1 MAKALTKKEPT
12 DMNSMMTSQSATA
25 QAAERLHVDHGVTK
39 RLGRWTSAS
48 QFDVRVRFGVLVLDL
63 RSPEVTGDVEV
74 RLDLHR
80 STVKL
85 LLAEGDQVDH
95 WGLGWSGRGRV
106 KDDQR
111 PAAPAGRRVRLS
123 GHAENSEVRVHR
135 GGMAA
140 LSAMFSRAYV
150 RDLRQARKN
159 GSYPTVDDPTRAA
172 Q

>member
-1 MAKALTKKEPT
+1 MNMEPT
-12 DMNSMMTSQSATA
+12 DMNSTTTSQAPTA
-25 QAAERLHVDHGVTK
+25 PAAERLHVDHGVTK

-63 RSPEVTGDVEV
+63 RSPEITGDVEV
-74 RLDLHR
+74 RLGLHR

-85 LLAEGDQVDH
+85 LLAEGDQVDYRDLD
-95 WGLGWSGRGRV
+95 WTGRGRV

-111 PAAPAGRRVRLS
+111 PAGPAAGNRQRRVRLS
-123 GHAENSEVRVHR
+123 GRAENSEVRVHR

-140 LSAMFSRAYV
+140 LSAMFSRAFV
-150 RDLRQARKN
+150 QDLRQARKN

-172 Q
+172 R

>member
-1 MAKALTKKEPT
+1 MDSTMISPA
-12 DMNSMMTSQSATA
+12 ATA
-25 QAAERLHVDHGVTK
+25 PEAERLHVDHGVTK

-48 QFDVRVRFGVLVLDL
+48 QFDVRVRSGVLVLDL
-63 RSPEVTGDVEV
+63 RSPQVTGDVELC
-74 RLDLHR
+74 LDLYR

-85 LLAEGDQVDH
+85 LLAEDDQVDH
-95 WGLGWSGRGRV
+95 WELDWTGRGQV

-111 PAAPAGRRVRLS
+111 PAGPGAGSGQRRIRLS

-150 RDLRQARKN
+150 QDLRRARKN
-159 GSYPTVDDPTRAA
+159 GGYPTVDDPTRAA
-172 Q
+172 R

>member
-1 MAKALTKKEPT
+1 
-12 DMNSMMTSQSATA
+12 MNRTTTFPAPA
-25 QAAERLHVDHGVTK
+25 APAAERLHVDHGVTK

-48 QFDVRVRFGVLVLDL
+48 QFDVRVRSGVLVLDL
-63 RSPEVTGDVEV
+63 RSPEVTGDVALC
-74 RLDLHR
+74 LDLHR

-111 PAAPAGRRVRLS
+111 PAEPGGRRVRLS
-123 GHAENSEVRVHR
+123 GRAENSEVRVHR
-135 GGMAA
+135 AGMAA

-150 RDLRQARKN
+150 QDLRQARKSS
-159 GSYPTVDDPTRAA
+159 SYPTVDDPTRAA
-172 Q
+172 R

>member
-1 MAKALTKKEPT
+1 MYGRSNHDMDMEPI
-12 DMNSMMTSQSATA
+12 DMNSTTTSQAATA
-25 QAAERLHVDHGVTK
+25 PAAERLHVDHEVTK

-48 QFDVRVRFGVLVLDL
+48 QFDVRVRSGVLVLDL

-95 WGLGWSGRGRV
+95 WGLDWSGRGRV
-106 KDDQR
+106 KDDRR
-111 PAAPAGRRVRLS
+111 PAERGGRQVRRS
-123 GHAENSEVRVHR
+123 AHAEDSPVRGHR

-140 LSAMFSRAYV
+140 LPAPVPR
-150 RDLRQARKN
+150 
-159 GSYPTVDDPTRAA
+159 
-172 Q
+172 

>member
-1 MAKALTKKEPT
+1 
-12 DMNSMMTSQSATA
+12 MNSTTTSPVP
-25 QAAERLHVDHGVTK
+25 AAPAPTTPACERLHVDHGVTK

-48 QFDVRVRFGVLVLDL
+48 QFDVRVRSGVLVLDL
-63 RSPEVTGDVEV
+63 RSPEVTGDVELC
-74 RLDLHR
+74 LDLHR

-111 PAAPAGRRVRLS
+111 PAEPGGRRVRLS
-123 GHAENSEVRVHR
+123 GRAENSEVRVHR

-150 RDLRQARKN
+150 QDLRRARKN
-159 GSYPTVDDPTRAA
+159 GSYPTVDDPARAA
-172 Q
+172 R